1 MCELQLSLQCIGFYS
16 IVIFKISGTYS
27 IIILTF
33 VNSLRYVQYVE

>member
-1 MCELQLSLQCIGFYS
+1 MFELQLSLECIAFYS

-27 IIILTF
+27 LSLTF